1 MMSRYREVADIVI
14 TYLEHKDRL
23 VRLSITSLLPR
34 IAHFLRDRF
43 VTNYLNVCELCSIFH
58 RAIYIFTVH
67 YCNFVLTGITI
78 LLQICMNHILAVL
91 RAPAERDSGF
101 IALGEMAG
109 ALDGELVHYMPTI
122 ISHLRDAVCQ
132 MVVVFVISVI
142 FLMHFLCRMEIIL
155 ASVYLFTKQDF

>member
-1 MMSRYREVADIVI
+1 
-14 TYLEHKDRL
+14 
-23 VRLSITSLLPR
+23 
-34 IAHFLRDRF
+34 
-43 VTNYLNVCELCSIFH
+43 
-58 RAIYIFTVH
+58 
-67 YCNFVLTGITI
+67 
-78 LLQICMNHILAVL
+78 MNHILAVL
-91 RAPAERDSGF
+91 RQPAERDSGF